1 VKLLT
6 IVALNKLSV
15 SLLLAIVS
23 ITAFP
28 QTNRCAEQL
37 KEFLTTAPQLHQKKM
52 FAALDSLTRE
62 TESRCGKNEYTSRLK
77 QLLLIEQNEFKDV
90 NFTLSDYQTVMAYV
104 EDYRFRVLMDS
115 VHENPEELFNAYF
128 GFPELVS
135 SFDHFTATL
144 AEKMLDQSGT
154 INFEQCDT
162 RTTLLLAYAHRLG
175 ELNAALLNPSCPS
188 RLAKVY
194 QGQIKSV
201 ERKAM
206 VDVALI
212 FGYWTPYGNNEI
224 LGSKPSFGVLFGWG
238 KKKMLYDIVM
248 EFRFGSPKQEYTI
261 QYNGSP
267 TKTSHYFGGYIGFDF
282 AYEIKKYERST
293 LYLLGGIALDG
304 FDAVKGSKTQKGQSF
319 FSLNLNGG
327 LGWRV
332 FSRDGAYAGV
342 ELRHNFNN
350 YSNPGGTDL
359 SGNSVTARL
368 LVGLLKNDSRKRQ
381 LDYLERIT
389 K

>member
-1 VKLLT
+1 
-6 IVALNKLSV
+6 
-15 SLLLAIVS
+15 
-23 ITAFP
+23 
-28 QTNRCAEQL
+28 
-37 KEFLTTAPQLHQKKM
+37 
-52 FAALDSLTRE
+52 
-62 TESRCGKNEYTSRLK
+62 
-77 QLLLIEQNEFKDV
+77 
-90 NFTLSDYQTVMAYV
+90 
-104 EDYRFRVLMDS
+104 
-115 VHENPEELFNAYF
+115 
-128 GFPELVS
+128 
-135 SFDHFTATL
+135 
-144 AEKMLDQSGT
+144 
-154 INFEQCDT
+154 
-162 RTTLLLAYAHRLG
+162 
-175 ELNAALLNPSCPS
+175 
-188 RLAKVY
+188 
-194 QGQIKSV
+194 KSV

-381 LDYLERIT
+381 LD
-389 K
+389 